1 MNKNLID
8 WDHQQKSRARRTN
21 KQYENDIV
29 RESVYAANGIIMFLT
44 RHGIR
49 PSRKDQMRIAT
60 KMYKTINYGLKSN
73 HYNPKKH
80 DQYPFCS
87 IQKIQAERNEHQ
99 EPMATPEPSLLD
111 NLLSF
116 FRPSHK

>member
-8 WDHQQKSRARRTN
+8 WDNQQKSRARRTN

-49 PSRKDQMRIAT
+49 PSRKEQMRIAT

-73 HYNPKKH
+73 HYNPQKAT
-80 DQYPFCS
+80 DYPFCS
-87 IQKIQAERNEHQ
+87 IQKIQAERNEQ
-99 EPMATPEPSLLD
+99 KEPMATSEPSLL
-111 NLLSF
+111 NSLLNF
-116 FRPSHK
+116 FCPSHK